1 MTVSERLRIIAIN
14 FNVASKRIVS
24 GSLRIDAFPIS
35 RNKFNERR
43 IDHGKSNSMG
53 NVSHDGEGKGEER
66 KEIDSNGLL

>member
-1 MTVSERLRIIAIN
+1 LI
-14 FNVASKRIVS
+14 
-24 GSLRIDAFPIS
+24 AFPIL

-53 NVSHDGEGKGEER
+53 NVSYDGEGKGEER